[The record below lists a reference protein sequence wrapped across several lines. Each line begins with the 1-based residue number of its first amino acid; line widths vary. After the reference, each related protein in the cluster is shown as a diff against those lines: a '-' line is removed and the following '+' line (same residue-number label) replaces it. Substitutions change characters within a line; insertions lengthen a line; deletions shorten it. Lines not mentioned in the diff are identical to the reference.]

1 MAINYIP
8 NDPRAAGFSIMRG
21 QTPRPSRST
30 ARAHF
35 DMPPSPPQ
43 ARYARG
49 TPQFL
54 HWQAREAA
62 LAALEMFETVRG
74 APLMRWARAVPVK
87 RLRLDPDAGEDLNA
101 YYTGRAVQFFH
112 YPIGDTVVQSGIST
126 DVVAHEIGHA
136 LLDALWPEL
145 WSAEFLEAGA
155 FHEAFGDCVAILT
168 ALNDRALRREL
179 VASAK
184 VNKTNVLETTAED
197 LSWAIKQLE
206 PNHNASVPRRAHN
219 KLRWT
224 LPSSLPADGPP
235 GALIAEIHSF
245 GQVFSGCFYDLIGL
259 LYANAPSKTEAQ
271 LWKAAETAGRLL
283 FSAAENAPM
292 TLRLFQSVGRAMAQ
306 QDQVMFA
313 GAHYELI
320 GQAFRMH
327 NILLGSSAMIAPRSE
342 LAGKAAGRGAVKLNA
357 AANED
362 ARHRLGAA
370 AGTRLGKR
378 AVKLGGMAMAELS
391 HRRAIDLS
399 GIAGFLKGVRAHG
412 PEAILVGA
420 LPSRVG
426 VAAVMSAVPDASATE
441 QEVRAFVAGLA
452 ARGQIKH
459 NGAGNT
465 MQRSAIAPPG
475 VGARKTKPT
484 VGYPVTHRIA
494 HRGGVKTLERACFA
508 CGCRVH
514 HGETS

>member
-1 MAINYIP
+1 MTINYIP
-8 NDPRAAGFSIMRG
+8 NDPRAAGFSTMRG

-35 DMPPSPPQ
+35 GMPPSPPE

-62 LAALEMFETVRG
+62 LAALEMFEAVRG

-112 YPIGDTVVQSGIST
+112 YPIAGTVVQSGIST
-126 DVVAHEIGHA
+126 DVVAHEVGHA

-145 WSAEFLEAGA
+145 WGAEFLEAGA

-179 VASAK
+179 VASVK
-184 VNKTNVLETTAED
+184 VDKTNPLETTAED
-197 LSWAIKQLE
+197 LAWAIKQLQ
-206 PNHNASVPRRAHN
+206 PSHNAAVPRRARN
-219 KLRWT
+219 TLRWT
-224 LPSSLPADGPP
+224 LPSSLPANGPP

-259 LYANAPSKTEAQ
+259 LYANAPSQTETQ
-271 LWKAAETAGRLL
+271 LWKAAEIAGRLL
-283 FSAAENAPM
+283 FSAAENTPM
-292 TLRLFQSVGRAMAQ
+292 ALRLFQSVGRAMAQ
-306 QDQVMFA
+306 QDQVMFG
-313 GAHYELI
+313 GAHYDLI
-320 GQAFRMH
+320 GEAFRKH

-342 LAGKAAGRGAVKLNA
+342 LAGKTTGRGAAKLSGV
-357 AANED
+357 ANED
-362 ARHRLGAA
+362 VRQRLGASMGA
-370 AGTRLGKR
+370 RLGKR
-378 AVKLGGMAMAELS
+378 AVKLGGMAMAEVS
-391 HRRAIDLS
+391 HRRPVDLT

-420 LPSRVG
+420 MPKRAG
-426 VAAVMSAVPDASATE
+426 IAAVMSAVPDAAATE
-441 QEVRAFVAGLA
+441 QEVRAFVAGLV

-459 NGAGNT
+459 RDDGGT
-465 MQRSAIAPPG
+465 TRRSAVAPRKA
-475 VGARKTKPT
+475 GATKAKPT

-494 HRGGVKTLERACFA
+494 QRGGVKVLERACFS
-508 CGCRVH
+508 CGCSIR
-514 HGETS
+514 HGEAS